1 MSNNISRFLVP
12 LIIFQVFLLTIQFI
26 IGMWINLFAPMNIPI
41 PQHYNGMMGMMSGYL
56 MSVMIQIPEIMAH
69 MMVGILIGLLAFI
82 SLFISFFTKKLLII
96 ILVAINGFLTLI
108 AGIYG
113 LMFLLGGM
121 QNNILS
127 FIMSIG
133 FIGIVFSDFGII
145 YFIDRIDTPASK
157 TNTNAISILKERY
170 AKGEIT
176 KAQYDQMLADLA
188 KK

>member
-12 LIIFQVFLLTIQFI
+12 LIIVQIFLLTIQFI
-26 IGMWINLFAPMNIPI
+26 IGMWINLFAPMNIPS
-41 PQHYNGMMGMMSGYL
+41 PQYYNGMMGMMSGYL
-56 MSVMIQIPEIMAH
+56 MSVMIQIPEIMVH

-96 ILVAINGFLTLI
+96 ILVAINGSLTLM

-127 FIMSIG
+127 FIMSLG
-133 FIGIVFSDFGII
+133 FIGIVLSDFGII
-145 YFIDRIDTPASK
+145 YFTDRIDTPASK
-157 TNTNAISILKERY
+157 TNNNALSILRERY
-170 AKGEIT
+170 ARGEIT
-176 KAQYDQMLADLA
+176 KEQYNKVMEDLE
-188 KK
+188 K